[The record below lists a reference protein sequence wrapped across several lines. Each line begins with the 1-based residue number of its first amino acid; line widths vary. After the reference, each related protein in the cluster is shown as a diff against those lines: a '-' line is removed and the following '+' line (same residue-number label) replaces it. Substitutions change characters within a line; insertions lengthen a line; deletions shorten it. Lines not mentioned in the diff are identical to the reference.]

1 MCHPEGRGESRGGG
15 WAGWRWEK
23 GAGAEAAEGGHSE
36 GTRLAGPRGIPRT
49 GAGATAPCMV
59 RIKRPGKRRWGE
71 GRGRGGT
78 CCLIPPNSALT
89 PSRSAS
95 IEVDMINRPSTT
107 MQQLLQTDVSQNNNK
122 YRRLTVV
129 VRRYINNNTPQQPR
143 GQLFTISPP
152 SNNNTCNNCCYT
164 LFHIRITTRAHT
176 GRNGPQTER
185 PLGWRSSRARGARLA
200 AAYGRP

>member
-1 MCHPEGRGESRGGG
+1 
-15 WAGWRWEK
+15 
-23 GAGAEAAEGGHSE
+23 
-36 GTRLAGPRGIPRT
+36 
-49 GAGATAPCMV
+49 MV

-122 YRRLTVV
+122 YYELTVV
-129 VRRYINNNTPQQPR
+129 VRRYIQQQHPTTTPRAFVHDITPFQQQLLLHTVPHSYNNSSSHRPERTADGATAWMAVEQSPR
-143 GQLFTISPP
+143 GPLGGGIRAAVRRRASLIIFSRDPASKLGGPPPPP
-152 SNNNTCNNCCYT
+152 SSLT
-164 LFHIRITTRAHT
+164 HT
-176 GRNGPQTER
+176 
-185 PLGWRSSRARGARLA
+185 
-200 AAYGRP
+200 

>member
-1 MCHPEGRGESRGGG
+1 
-15 WAGWRWEK
+15 
-23 GAGAEAAEGGHSE
+23 
-36 GTRLAGPRGIPRT
+36 
-49 GAGATAPCMV
+49 MV

-122 YRRLTVV
+122 VWRTNGGGTSVHSTT
-129 VRRYINNNTPQQPR
+129 TPQQPR
-143 GQLFTISPP
+143 AFVHDITPFQQQLLLHTVPHSYNNSSSHRPERTADGATAWMAVEQSPRGPLGGGIRAAVRRRASLIIFSRDPASKLGGPPPPP
-152 SNNNTCNNCCYT
+152 SSLT
-164 LFHIRITTRAHT
+164 HT
-176 GRNGPQTER
+176 
-185 PLGWRSSRARGARLA
+185 
-200 AAYGRP
+200 